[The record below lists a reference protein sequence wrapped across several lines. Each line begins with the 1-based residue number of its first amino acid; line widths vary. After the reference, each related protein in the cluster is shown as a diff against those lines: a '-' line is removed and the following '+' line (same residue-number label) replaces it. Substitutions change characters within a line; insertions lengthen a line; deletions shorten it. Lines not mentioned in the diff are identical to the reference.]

1 MSIAGK
7 KIGVALSGGAYRAA
21 AYHIGTL
28 RALHHL
34 GLLDKVDVLS
44 SVSGGSITAAYYAL
58 HKDDYEDF
66 ERGFIK
72 GLSRGVLWSSFL
84 YLGGVGLGLLALS
97 VVLGYLASF
106 LVGHSAWLTELQLRL
121 YMPMLLTQSAAQP

>member
-7 KIGVALSGGAYRAA
+7 KIGVALSGGGYRAA

-28 RALHHL
+28 RALHLL

-72 GLSRGVLWSSFL
+72 GLSRSVLWSSFL
-84 YLGGVGLGLLALS
+84 YLGGVGLVLLVLS
-97 VVLGYLASF
+97 VVLGYLAAF
-106 LVGHSAWLTELQLRL
+106 LVGHSAWLAELQLRL
-121 YMPMLLTQSAAQP
+121 YMPLLLTQSAAQT

>member
-7 KIGVALSGGAYRAA
+7 KIGVALSGGGYRVV

-34 GLLDKVDVLS
+34 GLLDNVDVLF

-66 ERGFIK
+66 EQSFIK

-84 YLGGVGLGLLALS
+84 YLGGVGLVLLRSLWRWATWRPS
-97 VVLGYLASF
+97 SRGSSSSISPYSRGYVQRWA
-106 LVGHSAWLTELQLRL
+106 V
-121 YMPMLLTQSAAQP
+121 

>member
-7 KIGVALSGGAYRAA
+7 KIGVALSGGGYRAA

-28 RALHHL
+28 RALHLL

-72 GLSRGVLWSSFL
+72 GLSRSVLWSSFL
-84 YLGGVGLGLLALS
+84 YLGGVGLVLLVLS
-97 VVLGYLASF
+97 VVLGYLAAF
-106 LVGHSAWLTELQLRL
+106 LVGHSAWLAELQLRL
-121 YMPMLLTQSAAQP
+121 YMPLLLTQSAA